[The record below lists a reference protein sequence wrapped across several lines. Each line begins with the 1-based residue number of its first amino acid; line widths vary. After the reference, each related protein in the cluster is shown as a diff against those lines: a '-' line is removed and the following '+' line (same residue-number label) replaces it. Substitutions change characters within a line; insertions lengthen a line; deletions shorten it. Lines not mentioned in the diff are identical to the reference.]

1 MIAATM
7 QSWLSSYRPEGC
19 RMTGLTTLSA
29 APPAAVSVLIA
40 ACLSLALE
48 GRSHAQQSVAA
59 SPMPPAAMEIL
70 SRMEKELAIARTK
83 AIRDLDKVLKETT
96 KKGDL
101 AGAMKV
107 KEAMDALQSE
117 ITSGGPAMQLVGR
130 WQPSVGGV
138 IELLPDGSAKSNGGS
153 IGNWRTNGNAMQL
166 EWTTGTRYEL
176 QATGNGLAGTRIDK
190 SGACSAAS
198 WQRLP

>member
-130 WQPSVGGV
+130 WQPSVGSEV
-138 IELLPDGSAKSNGGS
+138 DLFANGSAKSSAGSAGKWSFGGGVIFMEFS
-153 IGNWRTNGNAMQL
+153 S
-166 EWTTGTRYEL
+166 GTRYEL
-176 QATGNGLAGTRIDK
+176 RPSSEGMTGQRIEK
-190 SGACSAAS
+190 TGERSASS
-198 WQRLP
+198 WKRLP